1 MVNYFNFF
9 GSGSPISIDVGGVSS
24 RFYSDLKLPHEGGA
38 RLLVIGGA
46 DVVPEIVNYANRR
59 GVKIFTAGNDKSS
72 PIHEVGAE
80 CSYIDV
86 TDIEKL
92 RSVIISKNIDGV
104 FSCGN
109 ETVIMKT
116 ADFLRGLLPYYVTG
130 KTWSALMNKANF
142 QRLLELY
149 NLPVIPS
156 YSADVAHRFLP
167 VVVKPVDS
175 CGSSGVSKCES
186 SDELSHA
193 IDKAKS
199 ISFSDSYLIQ
209 PFLQGEYFQ
218 FDIYMKSGRAYFPY
232 SKSKL
237 MYEQKEGVNQQFLDI
252 YPSRSHSFLKEFFLL
267 KLERLLADVGLE
279 DGSCFFEG
287 IIQNGIPYI
296 YDVACRLGG
305 GMDYRVV
312 LHNSG
317 FSLVDSYLDYALGA
331 GFGLGIDHARFEFG
345 RRNYVT
351 VCFGLRNGIIGRIS
365 GVDRVLMLPCVYSA
379 RQYYEVGDRI
389 LSTGRFAQTFLRVFV
404 FSEDA
409 SELHEWI
416 AYIVESVRVLDE
428 NGENMLLDPPCLR
441 IIGNGS

>member
-1 MVNYFNFF
+1 MVNYFDFS
-9 GSGSPISIDVGGVSS
+9 GSGALLSTDVGSVSLGSCSDS
-24 RFYSDLKLPHEGGA
+24 RLPHEGRA
-38 RLLVIGGA
+38 RLLVISGA
-46 DVVPEIVNYANRR
+46 DVVPEIMNYASRR
-59 GVKIFTAGNDKSS
+59 GVTIITAGNNKSS
-72 PIHEVGAE
+72 PIHKMGVES
-80 CSYIDV
+80 SYIDV

-116 ADFLRGLLPYYVTG
+116 ADFLRGILPYYVTG
-130 KTWSALMNKANF
+130 RTWSTLMNKATF
-142 QRLLELY
+142 QHLLELY
-149 NLPVIPS
+149 DLPVIPS
-156 YSADVAHRFLP
+156 YSADEAHRFLP

-193 IDKAKS
+193 IDMAKS
-199 ISFSDSYLIQ
+199 MSFSDSYLIQ

-232 SKSKL
+232 SKCKL
-237 MYEQKEGVNQQFLDI
+237 MYEQEQGVNQQFLDI

-279 DGSCFFEG
+279 NGSCFFEG

-317 FSLVDSYLDYALGA
+317 FSLVDSYLDYGLGV
-331 GFGLGIDHARFEFG
+331 GFGAGIDHARFEFG
-345 RRNYVT
+345 RRKYVT
-351 VCFGLRNGIIGRIS
+351 VCLGLRNGIIGRIS

-389 LSTGRFAQTFLRVFV
+389 VYTGKFAQTFLRVFI

-409 SELHEWI
+409 SELHEWV
-416 AYIVESVRVLDE
+416 AYIVESVKVLDE
-428 NGENMLLDPPCLR
+428 NGENMLLDPPCF
-441 IIGNGS
+441 